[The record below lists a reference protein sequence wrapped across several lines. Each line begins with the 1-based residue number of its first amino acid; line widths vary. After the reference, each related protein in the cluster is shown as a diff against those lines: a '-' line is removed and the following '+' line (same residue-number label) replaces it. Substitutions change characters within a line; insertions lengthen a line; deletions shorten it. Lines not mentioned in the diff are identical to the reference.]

1 MVEKILN
8 ICVNGIYTDGYTYH
22 ENLLPK
28 YHKKLGYDVYILAS
42 EYEFGRNGK
51 PQKADKMNYVDKN
64 GIKIQR
70 LSIVRG
76 KTIEY
81 KFKRF
86 KGFYQALEK
95 IAPDIIFCHLFQ
107 FLDVILLVKYKRK
120 HKNVRIF
127 MDSHA
132 DYINSARTF
141 LSKYILHRIIWK
153 YCAHKVL
160 PITEKFYGVLPA
172 RVKFLEEVY
181 EIPDSKVELLVMGVD
196 DEIADRVNTY
206 DAIRETRLKYGIGKD
221 EFLIATGG
229 KINQKKRQVLLL
241 IEAMRDINAKL
252 IVFGPVAQSIRQEFD
267 NLCGEN
273 IVYAGWLSTEESY
286 SLFAASNLVVFPST
300 HSVYWEQVAG
310 QGIPM
315 VLRHWDGI
323 EHIDL
328 GGNIKYLYS
337 DSVEEIKNAIVSVMQ
352 ADNYSHML
360 EIAQRKGREKFSY
373 LKLAEKSI
381 I

>member
-1 MVEKILN
+1 MKQKILN

-28 YHKKLGYDVYILAS
+28 YHKKLGNDVYILAS
-42 EYEFGRNGK
+42 EYQFGKNGK
-51 PQKADKMNYVDKN
+51 PQKADKMNYVDKD

-70 LSIVRG
+70 LSIVGG
-76 KTIEY
+76 KSIEY

-86 KGFYQALEK
+86 DGFYQAIER

-107 FLDVILLVKYKRK
+107 FLDVILLVKYKKR

-127 MDSHA
+127 IDSHA
-132 DYINSARTF
+132 DYVNSAKTF
-141 LSKYILHRIIWK
+141 LSKNILHRVIWK

-160 PITEKFYGVLPA
+160 PVTEKFYGVLPA
-172 RVKFLEEVY
+172 RVEFLKEVY
-181 EIPDSKVELLVMGVD
+181 GIPDLKVELLVMGVD
-196 DEIADRVNTY
+196 DEIANRVNTY
-206 DAIRETRLKYGIGKD
+206 DAIKQTRLKYGID
-221 EFLIATGG
+221 EEDFLITTGG
-229 KINQKKRQVLLL
+229 KINQEKRQILLL

-252 IVFGPVAQSIRQEFD
+252 IVFGPVDQNIRQEFD
-267 NLCGEN
+267 DLCGDN
-273 IVYAGWLSTEESY
+273 IVYVGWMSTEESY
-286 SLFAASNLVVFPST
+286 SLFAASNLIVFPST

-315 VLRHWDGI
+315 VVRHWDGI

-328 GGNIKYLYS
+328 GGNVKYLYL
-337 DSVEEIKNAIVSVMQ
+337 DSVEEIKCTITNVMQ
-352 ADNYSHML
+352 SNNYNHML